1 VATQKS
7 SPDDRATVAEF
18 RDVARELT
26 GVLGGPNVA
35 FIGGVRR
42 TATVSEWIAG
52 ADPSND
58 EREQRLRLALRL
70 VLILKPRFG
79 QKTIRAW
86 FLGANRALGLD
97 APIAV
102 LATRPP
108 TESAKALILAAEAAL
123 EL

>member
-1 VATQKS
+1 MEKGA
-7 SPDDRATVAEF
+7 DDRASVAEF
-18 RDVARELT
+18 RDVARQLT
-26 GVLGGPNVA
+26 DVLGGPNVA

-52 ADPSND
+52 ADPKND

-70 VLILKPRFG
+70 VLILEAGFAP
-79 QKTIRAW
+79 KTIRAW
-86 FLGANRALGLD
+86 FLGANRGLELE

-108 TESAKALILAAEAAL
+108 AGAAKALIAAAEAAL
-123 EL
+123 LIL